1 MKAAGVKHK
10 QNNMIVRDSLKNCC
24 FQKLEWL
31 SHKKETI
38 SQKVV
43 ENANDSHYVSDVHFH
58 LSCVDNL
65 L

>member
-10 QNNMIVRDSLKNCC
+10 QNNMIVR
-24 FQKLEWL
+24 EWL
-31 SHKKETI
+31 SHEKETI